1 MRTGKP
7 ARGVNVVMKKMKRA
21 FGKIYLALFYRNDM
35 QMVTAPGKTDR
46 NWFIRQA
53 IFGTAF
59 GALVGGV
66 FLSGLFIEMGTPDYL
81 MGYIPFIGSI
91 AGILLLFAGLI
102 IERVRNRKKFIV
114 ILNII
119 SKTMI
124 VLAVWIPLIVPRSIA
139 PYIMLALVFSGYALN
154 AYMGIT
160 INSLLVDVV
169 DSGLR
174 GRFIGT
180 KQIFALVVSA
190 TFPVV
195 AGRYLDTAPERYVA
209 FCVIFSI
216 AWIFMWAE
224 TFAFS
229 RIIDPGFKT
238 LENGSVKF
246 KDLFLTPL
254 RDKKF
259 MKLMILMGT
268 FYFSWY
274 MTMSFT
280 SVYQIRYLEVPYTFI
295 TVMGIINPVLQMVW
309 YPMWGKMVDKYGPQF
324 IIRIAL
330 WLYVIQAVLWFCMT
344 KGSYW
349 YIMPLLQI
357 NASMIGPA
365 FMLGVFNSKYDVI
378 PQEGRS
384 LYDGFFTSSVGLIIL
399 VAPTVGNQIKNL
411 IEVNSGGMAGMEYPQ
426 FRLLFILA
434 AVLVLIINIY
444 NLIVAKKKNNL
455 EKEREFLGNLLG
467 KRRR

>member
-1 MRTGKP
+1 
-7 ARGVNVVMKKMKRA
+7 MKKMKRA
-21 FGKIYLALFYRNDM
+21 LGKIYLALFYRNDM
-35 QMVTAPGKTDR
+35 QMVTAPGKSDR

-102 IERVRNRKKFIV
+102 IERVKNRKRFIV
-114 ILNII
+114 LLNII
-119 SKTMI
+119 SKSLI
-124 VLAVWIPLIVPRSIA
+124 VLSVWIPLFIHGSIT
-139 PYIMLALVFSGYALN
+139 PYIMLAVVFSGYTLS

-169 DSGLR
+169 DSRIR
-174 GRFIGT
+174 GRFIGV
-180 KQIFALVVSA
+180 KQIFALVISA
-190 TFPVV
+190 SFPVV
-195 AGRYLDTAPERYVA
+195 AGRYLDTAPDRYVA
-209 FCVIFSI
+209 FCIIFSV
-216 AWIFMWAE
+216 AWLFMWAE
-224 TFAFS
+224 TYSFA
-229 RIIDPGFKT
+229 RIIDPGFNT
-238 LENGSVKF
+238 LGKGNVRF
-246 KDLFLTPL
+246 RDLFLTPL

-259 MKLMILMGT
+259 MKLMLLMGT

-274 MTMSFT
+274 MTMSF
-280 SVYQIRYLEVPYTFI
+280 SSLYQLRYLEIPYTFI
-295 TVMGIINPVLQMVW
+295 TAMGIINPVLQMLW

-324 IIRIAL
+324 IIRVAL
-330 WLYVIQAVLWFCMT
+330 WLYVLQAVLWFCMT

-349 YIMPLLQI
+349 FVMPLLQI

-384 LYDGFFTSSVGLIIL
+384 LYDGFFTSSVGIIIL

-411 IEVNSGGMAGMEYPQ
+411 IENNADRIPGIEFPQ
-426 FRLLFILA
+426 FRLLFALA
-434 AVLVLIINIY
+434 AVLVFIINIY

-455 EKEREFLGNLLG
+455 EKEREFLSKLLR